1 MVGTPRVAILGAGLS
16 GLCMAIR
23 LEQTGVA
30 SFTIFEKGEGV
41 GGTWRDNG
49 YPGAGCDVPSHLYS
63 FSFLPSPDW
72 SRHYAEQPEILR
84 YLEHCVDRFGLRDRI
99 RFGTEIIAARFDD
112 DALAWR
118 LEARDGR
125 VFTADVLV
133 AGLGQLNRPSTP
145 RIAGLDAFAGR
156 VFHSA
161 RWDHSRDL
169 AGRHVA
175 VVGTGASAVQFV
187 PRIAPR
193 VGRLSVFQRSPNWIL
208 PRNDAAYSERAKR
221 AFRRVPALQR
231 LHRAAIYLGSEAR
244 FLGLEGRGQH
254 VVGPIMQR
262 LALRHLEAQILD
274 PVLRS
279 KLVPSYPIGCKRV
292 LVSDDYYPALARPN
306 VELITAS
313 IESITH
319 DAVVTTG
326 GTRWPVDTI
335 VLGTGFESRDFL
347 APLEIVGTGGQ
358 RIADAWRDGAEA
370 YLGMTVAGF
379 PNLFILYG
387 PNTNLGHNSIVFMVE
402 CQVGYILRCIAQLR
416 TRAPGRV
423 SMEVRRDVMDAYN
436 RDVQTRMRS
445 TVWEAGCDSWYKT
458 ASGKVTNNWPR
469 FTFQYLLAT
478 RTARGDDFVWQVR
491 RDERDR
497 SGRSGRSEEPSDARL
512 SVPR

>member
-1 MVGTPRVAILGAGLS
+1 
-16 GLCMAIR
+16 
-23 LEQTGVA
+23 
-30 SFTIFEKGEGV
+30 
-41 GGTWRDNG
+41 
-49 YPGAGCDVPSHLYS
+49 
-63 FSFLPSPDW
+63 
-72 SRHYAEQPEILR
+72 
-84 YLEHCVDRFGLRDRI
+84 
-99 RFGTEIIAARFDD
+99 
-112 DALAWR
+112 
-118 LEARDGR
+118 
-125 VFTADVLV
+125 
-133 AGLGQLNRPSTP
+133 
-145 RIAGLDAFAGR
+145 
-156 VFHSA
+156 
-161 RWDHSRDL
+161 
-169 AGRHVA
+169 
-175 VVGTGASAVQFV
+175 
-187 PRIAPR
+187 
-193 VGRLSVFQRSPNWIL
+193 
-208 PRNDAAYSERAKR
+208 
-221 AFRRVPALQR
+221 
-231 LHRAAIYLGSEAR
+231 
-244 FLGLEGRGQH
+244 
-254 VVGPIMQR
+254 MQR

-497 SGRSGRSEEPSDARL
+497 SGRSEEPSDARL